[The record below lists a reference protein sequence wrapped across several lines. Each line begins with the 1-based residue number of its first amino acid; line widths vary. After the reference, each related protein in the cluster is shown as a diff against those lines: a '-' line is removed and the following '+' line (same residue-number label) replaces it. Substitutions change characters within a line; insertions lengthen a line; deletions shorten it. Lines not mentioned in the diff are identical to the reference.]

1 MSEPWINPS
10 VEENTENYSSG
21 LLDATFARRMFL
33 KRALGGVAGTI
44 AASGAGWGYTRLI
57 EPRWLELAHVSL
69 PLPRLSPTFHGYR
82 LVQLSDLHLGD
93 WLQPAQLHDLILF
106 INQQQPDLIA
116 ITGDFVTD
124 DPALV
129 ADDLLTLLKL
139 LKARDG
145 VVAVLGNHDHWT
157 DPALIRQV
165 LQRSGIVELRNNSM
179 TIERRGE
186 PLCLAGVDDISV
198 HADDLEHV
206 LKRLPGS
213 GAAIL
218 LAHEPDFADVSAAS
232 RRFDLQISGHSH
244 GGQVVLPFLGPL
256 RLPPYG
262 RKYPMGRYQVGSML
276 LYTNRGVGMVA
287 PHYRFNCRP
296 EITLFSLEASQA

>member
-139 LKARDG
+139 LK
-145 VVAVLGNHDHWT
+145 
-157 DPALIRQV
+157 
-165 LQRSGIVELRNNSM
+165 
-179 TIERRGE
+179 
-186 PLCLAGVDDISV
+186 
-198 HADDLEHV
+198 
-206 LKRLPGS
+206 
-213 GAAIL
+213 
-218 LAHEPDFADVSAAS
+218 
-232 RRFDLQISGHSH
+232 
-244 GGQVVLPFLGPL
+244 
-256 RLPPYG
+256 
-262 RKYPMGRYQVGSML
+262 
-276 LYTNRGVGMVA
+276 
-287 PHYRFNCRP
+287 
-296 EITLFSLEASQA
+296 